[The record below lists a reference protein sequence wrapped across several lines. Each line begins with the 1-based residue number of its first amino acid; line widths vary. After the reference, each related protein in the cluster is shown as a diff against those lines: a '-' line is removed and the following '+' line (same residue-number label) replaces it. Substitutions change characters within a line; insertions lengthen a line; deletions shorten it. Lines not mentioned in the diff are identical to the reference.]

1 MRSVADG
8 LRREEREA
16 LLALSPAERLAL
28 ALALGR
34 RDLELFRHALRP
46 PLAPEEAGRLLERQR
61 QAGRRR
67 CACIEAMIG

>member
-16 LLALSPAERLAL
+16 LLALSPAERVAI
-28 ALALGR
+28 ALALGE
-34 RDLELFRHALRP
+34 RDLELFRQGSGAR
-46 PLAPEEAGRLLERQR
+46 LAPKEARRILERQR

-67 CACIEAMIG
+67 CACVEAMIG